1 MLIVLQNNQLVEKQL
16 APQNFV
22 VSRPVDNRCKD
33 EEPERTGD
41 SPGYQLG
48 RKEYDDPDKPAW
60 SRMQAFLGVDH

>member
-22 VSRPVDNRCKD
+22 VSGPVDNRRKD

-48 RKEYDDPDKPAW
+48 RKEHNDPDKPA
-60 SRMQAFLGVDH
+60 